1 MREYTPEYQ
10 TFREDAIAILNGAA
24 IVVAVAGFWSKPIF
38 MGPVALAIAVI
49 GYFLSPRSKG
59 GTIIAVI
66 VITMLAV
73 LGRWI
78 AGYSVA

>member
-1 MREYTPEYQ
+1 
-10 TFREDAIAILNGAA
+10 
-24 IVVAVAGFWSKPIF
+24 
-38 MGPVALAIAVI
+38 VALAIAVI